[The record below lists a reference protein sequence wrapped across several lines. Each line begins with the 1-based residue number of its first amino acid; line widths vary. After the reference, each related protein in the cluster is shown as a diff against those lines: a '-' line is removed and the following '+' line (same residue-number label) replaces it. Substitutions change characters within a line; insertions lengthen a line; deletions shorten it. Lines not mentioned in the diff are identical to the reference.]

1 MTPANLIAR
10 VTEMGGRITLEAGT
24 LNLVKPA
31 DPYWRERIVKDLL
44 PLLAEHRAAL
54 LAHFQGSSEAG
65 GTDFKSVPEDD
76 PGRHC
81 RKCARTIWVGG
92 LVTGEDVWRTCPV
105 RLKLLPC
112 SYYRKEYAQ

>member
-1 MTPANLIAR
+1 M
-10 VTEMGGRITLEAGT
+10 
-24 LNLVKPA
+24 KPA

-54 LAHFQGSSEAG
+54 LAHFLGSSEPTG
-65 GTDFKSVPEDD
+65 RSPGSPDEDD

-105 RLKLLPC
+105 RLKLLTC
-112 SYYRKEYAQ
+112 SYWRKEFAQ